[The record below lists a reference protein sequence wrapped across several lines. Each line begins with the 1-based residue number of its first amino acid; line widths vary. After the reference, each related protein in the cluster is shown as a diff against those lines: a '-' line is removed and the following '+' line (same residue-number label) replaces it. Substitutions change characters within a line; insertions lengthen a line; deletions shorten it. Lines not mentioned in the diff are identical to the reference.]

1 MAPRRADARGQ
12 SASCAVAANGN
23 GAVGRRGSMER
34 YRDIIPNWETK
45 EVIRQ
50 PLPATFRANPL
61 RIDPDELE
69 RRLRRRP

>member
-1 MAPRRADARGQ
+1 
-12 SASCAVAANGN
+12 
-23 GAVGRRGSMER
+23 MER